1 MTTKDHTW
9 TDLESAIGQDFSGGE
24 EVVAAEVVEWSGI
37 RRYCEVLELGCPIH
51 WDQHA
56 AKANGYQDIVLPV
69 SAVNSTY
76 TNSGVWKPGDPT
88 RWGIKDVHAIAQRE
102 PARSGPA
109 LPIPP
114 TIGSFATDIEIE
126 YLQPVCVGDRLTRKG
141 QKLVSVTLRETSVG
155 YGAFLVFEGYIYNQR
170 GEHVATQRNGSYRYN
185 PHSPEKLA
193 EMRQGAREVAASH
206 AQVSGSDGAETEVP
220 VSQPR
225 SDWSR
230 QLYWEDVNEGDE
242 IPGVSLNITVQRLVM
257 EAGANRDFAPIHHD
271 TVLTQRQGVEEMYAN
286 NIFVQGMWERTVRE
300 YIGVGGR
307 IRKVGPFR
315 MRIFNQAGYT
325 VTTKGKVIRTWQDS
339 GENFVELQIWSENDR
354 GVSVG
359 PGSVIVTLPSRPR

>member
-1 MTTKDHTW
+1 MTTKEYTW
-9 TDLESAIGQDFSGGE
+9 ADLEAAVGQDFSGGE
-24 EVVAAEVVEWSGI
+24 EVVAAEVVERSGI
-37 RRYCEVLELGCPIH
+37 RRFCEILELGCPLH
-51 WDQHA
+51 WDEEV
-56 AKANGYQDIVLPV
+56 AKSYGYRDLVLPV

-76 TNSGVWKPGDPT
+76 TNSGIWKPGDPT
-88 RWGIKDVHAIAQRE
+88 RWGIKDVHAIAQRGPSRNTPQM
-102 PARSGPA
+102 PA
-109 LPIPP
+109 PP

-155 YGAFLVFEGYIYNQR
+155 YGAFTVTEGYIYNQR
-170 GEHVATQRNGSYRYN
+170 GELVAITRNGGYRYN
-185 PHSPEKLA
+185 PHPPEKLA
-193 EMRQGAREVAASH
+193 QMRQGARQVAASQ
-206 AQVSGSDGAETEVP
+206 AESSGAASGQAE

-225 SDWSR
+225 SDWS
-230 QLYWEDVNEGDE
+230 QQIYWEDVNEDDPV
-242 IPGVSLNITVQRLVM
+242 PGVSLNITVQRLVM

-286 NIFVQGMWERTVRE
+286 NIFVQAMWERSVRE

-307 IRKVGPFR
+307 IKKVGPFR
-315 MRIFNQAGYT
+315 MRVFNQAGYT
-325 VTTKGKVIRTWQDS
+325 VTTKGKVIRKWQDN

-359 PGSVIVTLPSRPR
+359 PGPVTVTLPSRPR